1 LINTLGAV
9 SAAGAVGSGRAPLGA
24 LAAGVFDGVVAA
36 GFPVVVA
43 GTFGADALA
52 EVFGAGRDVA

>member
-1 LINTLGAV
+1 
-9 SAAGAVGSGRAPLGA
+9 
-24 LAAGVFDGVVAA
+24 VVAA